1 VLRLDVMTPGGGTMM
16 RMERHDML
24 AITTLI
30 DSDPAL
36 GLRRLADEL
45 WLLRDRMN
53 PADTV
58 DYRCGDLEFS
68 VGRHEVPALA
78 MLFSAWDAD
87 PEVSATA
94 LERARGYL
102 STGRLCRR

>member
-1 VLRLDVMTPGGGTMM
+1 
-16 RMERHDML
+16 MERQHSQAVMAL
-24 AITTLI
+24 V

-36 GLRRLADEL
+36 GMRHLADEL

-53 PADTV
+53 PADTLM
-58 DYRCGDLEFS
+58 YSCGDQEFT

-78 MLFSAWDAD
+78 MLFAAWDAD
-87 PEVSATA
+87 PETSATA

-102 STGRLCRR
+102 STGRLSRS